1 MSRSRKRTPI
11 HGIADGSE
19 KKDKKIWHSRMRAKE
34 REAIHRGDEVFPDE
48 KEVSN
53 PWSMAKDG
61 KRYWAFDENWDDDEK
76 AYWKELM
83 QK

>member
-34 REAIHRGDEVFPDE
+34 REAIHRGDEVFP
-48 KEVSN
+48 KERDVSD
-53 PWSMAKDG
+53 PWTMAKDG
-61 KRYWAFDENWDDDEK
+61 KLRWEFDEDWDSEK
-76 AYWKELM
+76 KTRYRRTM